1 MKSIILALLL
11 LSQTVFSQIL
21 SETDYTRI
29 GEAFHLGNELSEKI
43 WKDWS
48 KAPFAILLI
57 TPETEFLINH
67 SSPSK
72 DFIETDK
79 TLNGKVLWRKR
90 SFNQNLLATFPAVG
104 GVSTI
109 VVGQAENT
117 ASKTST
123 PWTVTLLHEHFHQFQ
138 MSQPN
143 YYDEV
148 NALNLSNGDNSG
160 MWMLNYQFPYK
171 DDRVKGKYEELCKIL
186 AGLVEAKKVSKEK
199 INEYL
204 NARKDFQNLLKVN
217 DYRYFS
223 FQIWQEGVARYTE
236 YQIAKSASKNYK
248 PNAGFSALKDFS
260 PYQNA
265 ADSIFKRII
274 DELKTL
280 KLDEFQRTAFY
291 PFGAGEALLLDK
303 VNPKW
308 KSRYNSERFYL
319 EKYFEKN

>member
-1 MKSIILALLL
+1 M
-11 LSQTVFSQIL
+11 
-21 SETDYTRI
+21 
-29 GEAFHLGNELSEKI
+29 
-43 WKDWS
+43 
-48 KAPFAILLI
+48 
-57 TPETEFLINH
+57 
-67 SSPSK
+67 
-72 DFIETDK
+72 
-79 TLNGKVLWRKR
+79 
-90 SFNQNLLATFPAVG
+90 ATFPAVG

-123 PWTVTLLHEHFHQFQ
+123 PWAVTLLHEHFHQFQ

-148 NALNLSNGDNSG
+148 NGLNLSNGDNSG

-171 DDRVKGKYEELCKIL
+171 DERVKGKFEELCKIL
-186 AGLVEAKKVSKEK
+186 ADLIEAKKVSKEK
-199 INEYL
+199 LNEYL

-223 FQIWQEGVARYTE
+223 FQSWQEGVARYTE
-236 YQIAKSASKNYK
+236 YQIAKSASKKYK
-248 PNAGFSALKDFS
+248 PNAEFSALKDFS
-260 PYQNA
+260 TYQNV

-308 KSRYNSERFYL
+308 KSRYNTERFYL